1 MSDKRNEIMEEQRKA
16 REEYIKLKKMQQGE
30 LQPQAKPSELAV
42 TPKTFK
48 EKLNNFWYHYKI
60 HTILASFLI
69 VVLAVSVT
77 QCARRPKY
85 DLEILYFAYK
95 PAIDAQ
101 TLSMGDYFQKFAEDV
116 NGDGEVN
123 INVINCSVN
132 DSNKDPS
139 RFTMFSKVQ
148 AILASEET
156 VSVYVVDQKAMEYF
170 DDALDISIFKE
181 KPTPL
186 GDEFYEKTAIANYTL
201 PKDLSVGLRAIK
213 GTTFENKEKAVQ
225 AHKAGEKFI
234 EKIKKQ
240 GIKALL
246 LFVEGIPS
254 LAFCILRL
262 QHHFRATVPN

>member
-1 MSDKRNEIMEEQRKA
+1 MSEKRNEIMEEQRRA

-42 TPKTFK
+42 TPKTFR

-60 HTILASFLI
+60 HTILAGFLI
-69 VVLAVSVT
+69 AVLAVSVT
-77 QCARRPKY
+77 QCATRPKY
-85 DLEILYFAYK
+85 DFGVLYFAYETALDTQTQ
-95 PAIDAQ
+95 AIA
-101 TLSMGDYFQKFAEDV
+101 DYFEKFAEDI

-139 RFTMFSKVQ
+139 RFTMFSKIQ

-156 VSVYVVDQKAMEYF
+156 VSVYVVDQKAIQYF
-170 DDALDISIFKE
+170 DDALDISIFTE

-186 GDEFYEKTAIANYTL
+186 GDEFYKKTAIANYTL

-213 GTTFENKEKAVQ
+213 GTTFEESEKAMQ

-240 GIKALL
+240 GNYEVNPK
-246 LFVEGIPS
+246 V
-254 LAFCILRL
+254 
-262 QHHFRATVPN
+262 